1 MFSFYTWLSGWFGGT
16 SEEPQ
21 QTPIKRATKKE
32 RKQGKDLQK
41 DVIENKYYAWKY
53 DYRTQTLTILDYSK
67 DILVNNDG
75 LAPKCDYNSMNS
87 AMVAIHENAVRREV
101 VKYQIDT
108 KSKVR
113 GVFYDIMKN
122 VLNKTNELV
131 DQWMIA
137 KNVII
142 LETTEKNT
150 NYAITE
156 PLLLTRRNEP
166 GKNYEEIRYNP
177 NQIQGSNTSTTPAT
191 LITQNIKQGNDT
203 TTGLKDIL
211 QEIMFENASDN
222 YSDDYEKLIKT
233 WCDGADRNDIDSYMT
248 KNFTGMIKFRLAA
261 LTELDDTGNDLL
273 TYDKV
278 LPYERDLHI
287 NDIESHFDELH
298 QVIKIWWQALYNGCS
313 DNDENK
319 HNVFS
324 AFILPLVNPRETK
337 GVETYE
343 KNLEMALK
351 SAFPF
356 GKIKDID
363 AYFANVR
370 KTMKLF
376 KQTERLTALPT
387 ENITDMSMRGPIL
400 SYQGGWCIGES
411 ASIIQQAVDLCRL
424 VCDHS
429 LEFKIQDPAYI
440 LHELF
445 LGWEHSTIRASRRT
459 VHAILC
465 GKLRQKVIDYYN
477 NQSFHAISPT
487 VKESNK
493 HDLQMQINNYHAMH
507 SYVTDGDLLLSNYDP
522 GFLLDAAKEM
532 NKALRKNVNP
542 MNVLKNIGW
551 LIKDD
556 YNFFWFKNGN
566 LVAENERDGQK
577 TKWLEIF
584 LEYYNK
590 ELDKQKMSP
599 ITVETLENTVKKFFN
614 NENGIKLDNTVFQ
627 EAMQTNI
634 LLDAC
639 DMMTKD
645 LHPNESDNLLPLTVL
660 QNIIWLNN
668 DEHNIFWFENGNLL
682 TDEAEKNHQKKKW
695 LEKFSEF
702 IDKALAIQIKN
713 TEKQIHDIDKDM
725 PKNEVNYEL
734 LMSLKETPS
743 SNLPPLVSYAPVIIH
758 GPRPNA
764 VATQCFIQ
772 EILILTEEGKRIKNL
787 LENTVDDVMRVSK
800 VTSKP
805 IGSLAYIH
813 RNKQRQNKK
822 ARTMFDFDD
831 ILGHWRNNL
840 TVVVSAMNNLQLTH
854 SISSDAGRIQR
865 NMHSLD
871 NLKLQLALA
880 VKQLIYTVPPEDK
893 SS

>member
-1 MFSFYTWLSGWFGGT
+1 MFEFLTWITGWFGET

-21 QTPIKRATKKE
+21 QAPIKRATKKE

-53 DYRTQTLTILDYSK
+53 DYRTQTLKILDYSK

-142 LETTEKNT
+142 LETTENNT
-150 NYAITE
+150 NYTNAE

-166 GKNYEEIRYNP
+166 GKDYKEINYKKNT
-177 NQIQGSNTSTTPAT
+177 QTATST
-191 LITQNIKQGNDT
+191 IQNIKQGTDT
-203 TTGLKDIL
+203 TTGFKDIL
-211 QEIMFENASDN
+211 QEIISENAPDN

-298 QVIKIWWQALYNGCS
+298 QVIKIWWQALYNGTS
-313 DNDENK
+313 DNDEDK

-324 AFILPLVNPRETK
+324 AFILPLVNPTEAK

-356 GKIKDID
+356 GKIEDID

-376 KQTERLTALPT
+376 KQTERLTALPA
-387 ENITDMSMRGPIL
+387 ENITDVSMRGPIL

-411 ASIIQQAVDLCRL
+411 ASIVQQAVDLCRL

-507 SYVTDGDLLLSNYDP
+507 SYITGGDLLLSNYDP

-532 NKALRKNVNP
+532 NTALDKDVNP

-551 LIKDD
+551 LIKGD
-556 YNFFWFKNGN
+556 YNLFWFQNRI
-566 LVAENERDGQK
+566 LLTDTNEREKQK
-577 TKWLEIF
+577 EKWLGTF

-590 ELDKQKMSP
+590 ELDKQKMSR
-599 ITVETLENTVKKFFN
+599 ITVETLENTVENFFN

-627 EAMQTNI
+627 QAMQTNI

-639 DMMTKD
+639 DMMTKN
-645 LHPNESDNLLPLTVL
+645 LHPNDSDNLLPLTVL

-668 DEHNIFWFENGNLL
+668 DEHNIFWFNNKTLVRE
-682 TDEAEKNHQKKKW
+682 DQRKDQKKEW

-702 IDKALAIQIKN
+702 IDKALAIQIRN
-713 TEKQIHDIDKDM
+713 TEKEIHDIDKDM
-725 PKNEVNYEL
+725 PKNELIYKF

-743 SNLPPLVSYAPVIIH
+743 SNLPPLVSYAPVVIH

-865 NMHSLD
+865 NLHSLD

-893 SS
+893 SISI